1 MYLSSVRRGTVVLLD
16 ILVVAWVAAWIVVGV
31 VIAREVN
38 DLRRLGDTLAMGG
51 QGLVRTGEALNRL
64 SGLPFVGEDIG
75 AAAEEVIR
83 TGKNTLATSKV
94 TADTVA
100 TLSPLLGW
108 SIALIPSLPLLA
120 VYLPWRIGRYRE
132 VHSIRKV
139 LRTEERNDP
148 AFQEY
153 LARRAT
159 QSLPYFQLRRVSATP
174 WDDLDD
180 GRFEDLAAEELR
192 RLGIK
197 QRLGGG

>member
-1 MYLSSVRRGTVVLLD
+1 MYLSFVRRGTVVLLD
-16 ILVVAWVAAWIVVGV
+16 LLLVAWVAAWIVVGV

-38 DLRRLGDTLAMGG
+38 DLGRLSTTLALSG

-64 SGLPFVGEDIG
+64 SGLPFVGDDIG
-75 AAAEEVIR
+75 AAAEEVIK
-83 TGKNTLATSKV
+83 TGKNTLATSRV

-120 VYLPWRIGRYRE
+120 VYLPWRIGRFRE

-139 LRTEERNDP
+139 LRTDERHDP
-148 AFQEY
+148 AFHEY

-159 QSLPYFQLRRVSATP
+159 QSLPYFQLRKVSATP
-174 WDDLDD
+174 WDDLDE
-180 GRFEDLAAEELR
+180 GRFDGLAAEELR

-197 QRLGGG
+197 EPLGTG